1 MAGEVQLTCS
11 THKDNVPVLA
21 QAQLAYVLLEIM
33 PTQMMANVQMPLN
46 FCFVLDKS
54 GSMAEDNKIEQ
65 LREAVKIA
73 IDLLQPNDF
82 VSIIAFESSPKV
94 LVSSQSAHDKS
105 RLKREVD
112 RLTAGGGTQMAP
124 AMRAGLAEVRK
135 NLGRNRVNR
144 LVILTDGQTEGES
157 DCLREAENAAQEG
170 VSVVALGLG
179 TDWNEALLMDVARR
193 GGDQSK
199 ADFIAHPH
207 QISDHFQSVVHEMQ
221 DAVVQNALLILRL
234 MAGISPR
241 KVWRVAPLISD
252 LGVRALSDRDVQ
264 VSLGELV
271 KDQGQGILVELM
283 LPPRHEGRYRI
294 AQADVSYDV
303 PLLGLSDEHARAD
316 ITLAFTS
323 NPALA
328 AQVNP
333 RVMNIVEKVTAF
345 KLQTRA
351 LQDAQAGDRA
361 GATQKLRQAATML
374 LGQGEADLART
385 INLEAER
392 LEREGKMS
400 EEGKKTI
407 QFKGGKT
414 VKLG

>member
-11 THKDNVPVLA
+11 THKDSVPVLA
-21 QAQLAYVLLEIM
+21 QPQLAYVLLEIM
-33 PTQMMANVQMPLN
+33 PTQVMANVQMPLN

-54 GSMAEDNKIEQ
+54 GSMAEDNKIGQ
-65 LREAVKIA
+65 LREAVKYA
-73 IDLLQPNDF
+73 IDLLQPNDI
-82 VSIIAFESSPKV
+82 VSIIAFESSPRV
-94 LVSSQSAHDKS
+94 LVASQSAHDKN

-112 RLTAGGGTQMAP
+112 RLDAGGGTQMAP
-124 AMRAGLAEVRK
+124 AMRAGLGEVRK
-135 NLGRNRVNR
+135 NLGHDRVNR

-157 DCLREAENAAQEG
+157 DCAREADNAARDG
-170 VSVVALGLG
+170 VSVIALGLG
-179 TDWNEALLMDVARR
+179 TDWNENLLRQVAQQS
-193 GGDQSK
+193 GDQGV
-199 ADFIAHPH
+199 ADYIAQPD
-207 QISDHFQSVVHEMQ
+207 QIGQYFQQVVQEMQ
-221 DAVVQNALLILRL
+221 GAVVQNALLTLRL
-234 MAGISPR
+234 IAGLSPR
-241 KVWRVAPLISD
+241 KVWRVAPLIGD
-252 LGVRALSDRDVQ
+252 LGVRPLSDRDVQ

-271 KDQGQGILVELM
+271 KDQGQGILVELL
-283 LPPRHEGRYRI
+283 LPPRADGRYRI
-294 AQADVSYDV
+294 AQADLSYDV
-303 PLLGLSDEHARAD
+303 PMLRLTGEHARAD
-316 ITLAFTS
+316 ITIAFTS

-328 AQVNP
+328 APVNP

-361 GATQKLRQAATML
+361 GATQRLRQAATML